1 MTVELIQKLGIMIES
16 MNPKQ
21 QIIANRIKL
30 NKNYRIF
37 ESVINNETEVF
48 FQDLS
53 TKEVFNLVNYVKANC
68 GCD

>member
-1 MTVELIQKLGIMIES
+1 MTVELIQKLDFMIEC

-21 QIIANRIKL
+21 QIITNRIKL

-37 ESVINNETEVF
+37 ESTINGETEVF

-53 TKEVFNLVNYVKANC
+53 TKEIFNLVSYVKANC